1 MDTEQTQ
8 ALQAAVQPE
17 RGLLLIVD
25 DDEINCAIL
34 ENLFAPYYDTDTA
47 ENGRAGLD
55 RVLERQDDL
64 LYRILGS
71 GHSVGLLAEG
81 STLAATRQLLEEG
94 GQVLERVGYTRTTL
108 ALVPESQRSALE
120 AEGWV
125 CWDETG
131 SAIPEAGTGASSH
144 ANAVIRAI
152 PSRSQQAYIT
162 LDAGSESARVLPTLL
177 TRLEAR
183 SYAVSVPLETRL

>member
-1 MDTEQTQ
+1 M
-8 ALQAAVQPE
+8 
-17 RGLLLIVD
+17 
-25 DDEINCAIL
+25 
-34 ENLFAPYYDTDTA
+34 
-47 ENGRAGLD
+47 
-55 RVLERQDDL
+55 
-64 LYRILGS
+64 
-71 GHSVGLLAEG
+71 GLLAEG
-81 STLAATRQLLEEG
+81 NTLAATRQLLEEG

-125 CWDETG
+125 CWDETV

-152 PSRSQQAYIT
+152 PSGSQRAYLT
-162 LDAGSESARVLPTLL
+162 LDAGTESARVLPTLL

>member
-1 MDTEQTQ
+1 MLLVRPSTPEDIPAQRLLWHLAFGDEGAYVDNFYSTYYR
-8 ALQAAVQPE
+8 PE
-17 RGLLLIVD
+17 R
-25 DDEINCAIL
+25 
-34 ENLFAPYYDTDTA
+34 
-47 ENGRAGLD
+47 
-55 RVLERQDDL
+55 VL
-64 LYRILGS
+64 
-71 GHSVGLLAEG
+71 V
-81 STLAATRQLLEEG
+81 LEEG

-125 CWDETG
+125 CWDETV

-162 LDAGSESARVLPTLL
+162 LDAGSESGRVLPTLL

>member
-1 MDTEQTQ
+1 MFFFPAD
-8 ALQAAVQPE
+8 
-17 RGLLLIVD
+17 
-25 DDEINCAIL
+25 
-34 ENLFAPYYDTDTA
+34 
-47 ENGRAGLD
+47 GLD
-55 RVLERQDDL
+55 RQDDL

-94 GQVLERVGYTRTTL
+94 GRTLERVGYTRTTL

-125 CWDETG
+125 CWDETV
-131 SAIPEAGTGASSH
+131 SAIPEAGAGASSH

-152 PSRSQQAYIT
+152 PSRSQRAYIT

>member
-1 MDTEQTQ
+1 MKI
-8 ALQAAVQPE
+8 AAT
-17 RGLLLIVD
+17 
-25 DDEINCAIL
+25 
-34 ENLFAPYYDTDTA
+34 Y
-47 ENGRAGLD
+47 ENGQVFGHFGHC
-55 RVLERQDDL
+55 RQFL
-64 LYRILGS
+64 VAEVENGQVTHSEVVPVLGS

-94 GQVLERVGYTRTTL
+94 GRTLERVGYTRTTL

-125 CWDETG
+125 CWDETV

-152 PSRSQQAYIT
+152 PSRSQRAYIT

>member
-1 MDTEQTQ
+1 MLLVRPSTPEDIPAQRLLWHLAFGDEGAYVDNFYSTYYR
-8 ALQAAVQPE
+8 PE
-17 RGLLLIVD
+17 R
-25 DDEINCAIL
+25 
-34 ENLFAPYYDTDTA
+34 
-47 ENGRAGLD
+47 
-55 RVLERQDDL
+55 VL
-64 LYRILGS
+64 
-71 GHSVGLLAEG
+71 V
-81 STLAATRQLLEEG
+81 LEEG

-108 ALVPESQRSALE
+108 ALVPESQRAALE

-125 CWDETG
+125 CWDETV